1 MTANI
6 GTADR
11 VIRLLIATGITYLQ
25 YTNQIPGV
33 WALVTLI
40 FAFFLLATVVI
51 GIDPFYSLFHQN
63 TDSGHRHHPVH

>member
-6 GTADR
+6 GTTDR

-25 YTNQIPGV
+25 YTNQIPGA

-40 FAFFLLATVVI
+40 IAFFLLATVVI
-51 GIDPFYSLFHQN
+51 GICPFYSIFHIN
-63 TDSGHRHHPVH
+63 TDNDHQHHPVH